1 MLIRSTKFDFKQT
14 MENIK
19 SQQHKDEGNRM
30 ESSIRFCEEKLHGNT
45 YTLSIR
51 RLDMSVEE
59 ILEILRTSIETK
71 DWDVISELIETLS
84 YEGES
89 DGDEFKEYLEDF
101 DD

>member
-1 MLIRSTKFDFKQT
+1 
-14 MENIK
+14 
-19 SQQHKDEGNRM
+19 
-30 ESSIRFCEEKLHGNT
+30 
-45 YTLSIR
+45 
-51 RLDMSVEE
+51 MSVEE

-89 DGDEFKEYLEDF
+89 DQDEFKEYLEDF